1 MNTLDIG
8 KRCINILKHN
18 YFDLKFSNHKEY
30 KIPKIV
36 NNKWVLQRE
45 LGSGGFGRVFSCIR
59 NDLEYAIKLEVNWY
73 NAIKNE
79 KLIYEIL
86 KKHIKNIP
94 IIYDYGSATEN
105 IKFIVMEKLI
115 KLTDP
120 KKYISE
126 IIKVLQNIHS
136 KELVHN
142 DVKFANIMLKSN
154 GAIAFIDMGV
164 CMHVNTNCKTPFGT
178 PNYMSI
184 HQHNLKVCY
193 ANDLESLFY
202 SYLELNAKML
212 PWEELYNDLQLVL
225 QSKILFKTLM
235 LELSVESY
243 INFSKKYKLDER
255 FYKFGYYV
263 YSLKVSDS
271 PNYKSLIKMF
281 K

>member
-8 KRCINILKHN
+8 RRCINILKAN

-36 NNKWVLQRE
+36 NNQWILQKE
-45 LGSGGFGRVFSCIR
+45 LGSGGFGRVFSCVR
-59 NDLEYAIKLEVNWY
+59 NNIEYAIKLEVNWY
-73 NAIKNE
+73 DAIENE

-94 IIYDYGSATEN
+94 IIYDSGSATRN

-115 KLTDP
+115 ELTDP
-120 KKYISE
+120 KKYIFE
-126 IIKVLQNIHS
+126 IIKVLQKIHS
-136 KELVHN
+136 RGLVHN
-142 DVKFANIMLKSN
+142 DVKFSNIMLKSN
-154 GAIAFIDMGV
+154 GDIAFIDMGV
-164 CMHVNTNCKTPFGT
+164 CMKVNTKCKTHFGT

-202 SYLELNAKML
+202 SYLELNTKIL
-212 PWEELYNDLQLVL
+212 PWEELYKDLQLVL

-235 LELSVESY
+235 LELSAESY
-243 INFSKKYKLDER
+243 TNFSKKYKLDER
-255 FYKFGYYV
+255 FYKFGYYI
-263 YSLKVSDS
+263 YNLKSSDC
-271 PNYKSLIKMF
+271 PNYKSLIKLF